1 MELALLCDLLNKLDL
16 GMHFELI
23 NGRIEFEVL
32 GVHDSGF
39 LSIYS
44 NSDPIRNRPFDVY
57 IGGISYI
64 DWANGEDAE
73 HTIVKSM
80 DAPAIY
86 ALLMMIGDEGWE
98 NMITKSEIEELT
110 LIGEENG

>member
-1 MELALLCDLLNKLDL
+1 MELALLCSLLNELDL
-16 GMHFELI
+16 GLHFEVI

-32 GVHDSGF
+32 GVNESGF
-39 LSIYS
+39 ASIYANS
-44 NSDPIRNRPFDVY
+44 NPVRDNPFDVY

-73 HTIVKSM
+73 HTIVKDMNPST
-80 DAPAIY
+80 IY

-98 NMITKSEIEELT
+98 NIITKSEIEELS
-110 LIGEENG
+110 LIGAENG